1 MNPKNIKELF
11 ERIKRHYPMFTY
23 DDEKLKEWHRF
34 LKEYDANDILN
45 SFDRYLLE
53 QHEQQP
59 LMTQLT
65 RGLSKIETEEEKL
78 VYLQCDL
85 CKEKILVGNDFN
97 VFEKH
102 HRRCSKID
110 FIDRQAKELK
120 GEGIDKQHFYEMS
133 DDELDSK
140 YRKWMDNWSKT
151 HSNIALGT
159 ILKTL

>member
-1 MNPKNIKELF
+1 MTKKELIDLTKAI
-11 ERIKRHYPMFTY
+11 RNIYPDFKGY
-23 DDEKLKEWHRF
+23 DDLINYKYEEVKKNFLLHKGNETPSYDELVEGLRYENEK
-34 LKEYDANDILN
+34 DV
-45 SFDRYLLE
+45 
-53 QHEQQP
+53 
-59 LMTQLT
+59 LMTCELCG
-65 RGLSKIETEEEKL
+65 RKIHYTTWE
-78 VYLQCDL
+78 
-85 CKEKILVGNDFN
+85 N
-97 VFEKH
+97 FEKH